1 MTVSPTLDY
10 YLVMT
15 GPWLSS
21 ALGRN
26 TSLWVIDYVYLFDA
40 QQLLA
45 EKQRHGVKIGFATS
59 VQKED
64 WKAARYTPHNSADCC
79 LSVRSRGTPS
89 AIRIK
94 NEKRTVT
101 LPGPDAL
108 PEGGP
113 VRAAVARV

>member
-26 TSLWVIDYVYLFDA
+26 TSLWVIDYVYLFHA

-59 VQKED
+59 VQKEE
-64 WKAARYTPHNSADCC
+64 WKAAEIYPTQVCR
-79 LSVRSRGTPS
+79 L
-89 AIRIK
+89 
-94 NEKRTVT
+94 
-101 LPGPDAL
+101 LPIVEEQGHSFGYSNQ
-108 PEGGP
+108 E
-113 VRAAVARV
+113 